1 MWAAL
6 SDSITVKNRL
16 SMAFAQAVASE
27 YRRCFGE
34 RLLRLIS

>member
-1 MWAAL
+1 
-6 SDSITVKNRL
+6 
-16 SMAFAQAVASE
+16 MAFAQAMASE